1 MVEAANLESRLSFE
15 PPAPPP
21 VDQTDD
27 SRDSEATQS
36 FEPAPVSAPAPATDS
51 VDLSDAARAIAP
63 APETTTNIG
72 PSEIDPIDNG
82 DDGARQAD
90 QAVPAPTENA
100 EPLTTDDGVAAQPSL
115 QTAANE
121 PITPDADNPLESNQD
136 SSLALEEAGND
147 TLNETEAG
155 RTLGQVIDVF
165 A

>member
-27 SRDSEATQS
+27 SRDAEATQS
-36 FEPAPVSAPAPATDS
+36 FEPAPVDAPAPATDS

-63 APETTTNIG
+63 ATETSPDVG
-72 PSEIDPIDNG
+72 PVEIQPVDNG
-82 DDGARQAD
+82 DDVAVQAD
-90 QAVPAPTENA
+90 EAIPAPTENA
-100 EPLTTDDGVAAQPSL
+100 EPLTTDDGAAAQPSL

-121 PITPDADNPLESNQD
+121 PIALGADDPLETNQD

-147 TLNETEAG
+147 TLNQTEAG

>member
-36 FEPAPVSAPAPATDS
+36 FESAPVSAPAPATDN

-82 DDGARQAD
+82 DDGAVQA
-90 QAVPAPTENA
+90 APAPTENA
-100 EPLTTDDGVAAQPSL
+100 EPLTIDDGVAAQPSL
-115 QTAANE
+115 QTPANE
-121 PITPDADNPLESNQD
+121 PITLDADDPLESNQD